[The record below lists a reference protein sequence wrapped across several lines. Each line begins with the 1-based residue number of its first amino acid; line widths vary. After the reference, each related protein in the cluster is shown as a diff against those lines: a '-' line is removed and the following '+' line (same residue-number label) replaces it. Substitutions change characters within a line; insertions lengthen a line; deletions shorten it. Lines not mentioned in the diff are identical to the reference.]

1 MDKISIHEKYYDLRE
16 FKHPGGQE
24 ILELCKG
31 EPDCS
36 ALFESYHVFSDMNKI
51 KTIMEKYEVES
62 TDKPSLFSFKE
73 DGFYNILKKRVNTYF
88 GNQSKKWS
96 FSYVGTVLSSIGIF
110 GLSQYLTF
118 TSDYT
123 VIKGLSSFTSGCS
136 MVFLGYNVLHDG
148 SHYAISNYPKLN
160 NSLSMLI
167 QSIVFWN
174 HTLWGYHHVIRHH
187 QYTGMIEF
195 DPDIRNSKPFFR
207 KSKQLTKSKSELSD
221 KYISIKLIVFNI
233 FLPGTLLGQSLL
245 YNLWT
250 YKKHLWKMDLPDIF
264 GKTQDYVQYTV
275 SLLYISFYLY
285 YAGLPYLY
293 CYIVGLNTLYW
304 IGSAPDHDMY
314 DTHKQIEKHD
324 TLIDWG
330 EMQVRHSGN
339 FMESYSLFT
348 RYMGGINYQIEHHLF
363 PSLSNHKLKE
373 IAPLVKK
380 TCQEFNIPYHT
391 VDSPIEVFNQVIE
404 TYKEVHSLKKD

>member
-1 MDKISIHEKYYDLRE
+1 MDKLMVHGKYYDLRK

-36 ALFESYHVFSDMNKI
+36 ALFESYHAFSDMNKI
-51 KTIMEKYEVES
+51 KTIMKKYEVGS
-62 TDKPSLFSFKE
+62 TKKTSLFSFKE
-73 DGFYNILKKRVNTYF
+73 NGFYNILKKRVNTYL

-96 FSYVGTVLSSIGIF
+96 FNYLGTVLSSIGLF
-110 GLSQYLTF
+110 GITQYLTF
-118 TSDYT
+118 ISDST
-123 VIKGLSSFTSGCS
+123 IIKGLSSFTSGCS
-136 MVFLGYNVLHDG
+136 MVFLGYNVLHDA

-160 NSLSMLI
+160 NLFSSII
-167 QSIVFWN
+167 QSTTFLN

-187 QYTGMIEF
+187 QYTGMIEY

-207 KSKQLTKSKSELSD
+207 KSKQLSKSKTELSD
-221 KYISIKLIVFNI
+221 KYIHFKITLFNI
-233 FLPGTLLGQSLL
+233 ILPGTLLGQSLL
-245 YNLWT
+245 YILWT
-250 YKKHLWKMDLPDIF
+250 HKKHLWKMKLPDIF
-264 GKTQDYVQYTV
+264 GKTQDYVQYSL
-275 SLLYISFYLY
+275 SLLYILFYIA

-293 CYIVGLNTLYW
+293 CYIVGLNLLYW

-314 DTHKQIEKHD
+314 DTHKQIEKHNK
-324 TLIDWG
+324 LIDWG

-339 FMESYSLFT
+339 FMESYPLFT

-373 IAPLVKK
+373 ISPIVKK
-380 TCQEFNIPYHT
+380 TCKEFNIPYHT
-391 VDSPIEVFNQVIE
+391 VDSPIEVFNQVIN
-404 TYKEVHSLKKD
+404 TYKEVHSKIN

>member
-1 MDKISIHEKYYDLRE
+1 MKQISIHGKYYDLRK
-16 FKHPGGQE
+16 FKHPGGRE

-36 ALFESYHVFSDMNKI
+36 ALFESYHAFSDMNKI
-51 KTIMEKYEVES
+51 KTIMKKYEVGS

-73 DGFYNILKKRVNTYF
+73 NGFYNILKDRVNTYF
-88 GNQSKKWS
+88 GKQSKKWT
-96 FSYVGTVLSSIGIF
+96 FNYLGTVLSSIGFF

-118 TSDYT
+118 TSEST
-123 VIKGLSSFTSGCS
+123 IIKALSSFTSGCS
-136 MVFLGYNVLHDG
+136 MVFLGYNVLHDA

-160 NSLSMLI
+160 NLFSSII
-167 QSIVFWN
+167 QSTTFLN

-195 DPDIRNSKPFFR
+195 DHDLHNHRPFYR
-207 KSKQLTKSKSELSD
+207 K
-221 KYISIKLIVFNI
+221 IKLNHKYKYEVSPN
-233 FLPGTLLGQSLL
+233 FLTYKYVMFELFIPGIAFGQSLSYL
-245 YNLWT
+245 LWWKN
-250 YKKHLWKMDLPDIF
+250 KKLGKMKLPDIF
-264 GKTQDYVQYTV
+264 GKTQDYVQYSF
-275 SLLYISFYLY
+275 SLLYILFYIA

-293 CYIVGLNTLYW
+293 CYIVGLNLLYW

-324 TLIDWG
+324 KLIDWG

-339 FMESYSLFT
+339 FMESYPLFT

-373 IAPLVKK
+373 ISPIVKK
-380 TCQEFNIPYHT
+380 TCKEFNIPYHT
-391 VDSPIEVFNQVIE
+391 VDSPIEVFNQVIN
-404 TYKEVHSLKKD
+404 TYKEVHSKIN

>member
-1 MDKISIHEKYYDLRE
+1 MDKISIHGRYYDLRE

-51 KTIMEKYEVES
+51 KRYMKKYEVGLTEE
-62 TDKPSLFSFKE
+62 PSLFSFKE
-73 DGFYNILKKRVNTYF
+73 DGFYNTIKQRVNGHLQNKST
-88 GNQSKKWS
+88 KWS
-96 FSYVGTVLSSIGIF
+96 FDYLWTCISSVGLF

-118 TSDYT
+118 TSNLPILQG
-123 VIKGLSSFTSGCS
+123 VSSFMSGCS

-160 NSLSMLI
+160 NYLSSII
-167 QSIVFWN
+167 QSTTFLN

-187 QYTGMIEF
+187 QYTGMLEY
-195 DPDIRNSKPFFR
+195 DHDLYNHNPFFR
-207 KSKQLTKSKSELSD
+207 KVSSKRKYKYEFSHKFIVYKYVIFELF
-221 KYISIKLIVFNI
+221 I
-233 FLPGTLLGQSLL
+233 PGILLGQSLSYL
-245 YNLWT
+245 LWI
-250 YKKHLWKMDLPDIF
+250 KRKLLLRMKIPDIF
-264 GKTQDYVQYTV
+264 GSKKDYLQYTI
-275 SLLYISFYLY
+275 SLLYIAFYIG

-314 DTHKQIEKHD
+314 DTHKQIENQKESM
-324 TLIDWG
+324 DWG
-330 EMQVRHSGN
+330 ELQVRHSGN

-373 IAPLVKK
+373 IAPIVKK
-380 TCQEFNIPYHT
+380 CCQEFNIPYT
-391 VDSPIEVFNQVIE
+391 SVDSPMEVFNQVIE